1 MDGVTYL
8 TNLFDNRF
16 RAPTMNSPFDYGIAR
31 SLRNAQVRV
40 THAKVTPRSDLWR
53 LFNFKRAVVISLS

>member
-16 RAPTMNSPFDYGIAR
+16 RAPTKNSPFDNGIAR
-31 SLRNAQVRV
+31 TLRNARVRV
-40 THAKVTPRSDLWR
+40 TQAKVTPRSDLWP
-53 LFNFKRAVVISLS
+53 